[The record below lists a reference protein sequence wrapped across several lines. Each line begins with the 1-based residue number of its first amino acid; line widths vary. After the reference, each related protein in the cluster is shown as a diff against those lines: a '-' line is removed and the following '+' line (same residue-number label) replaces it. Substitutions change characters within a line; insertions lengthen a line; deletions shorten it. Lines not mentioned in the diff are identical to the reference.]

1 SFTKSLGFKTGRK
14 KEFGSVQGYV
24 VSENGEPG
32 EGVLLRLGDYAAV
45 SDSKGS
51 FYFPA
56 IPTGRAQLTIDQ
68 ESMGASFRPRQ
79 EMPLTLDILPA
90 ETKQVKIE
98 FIKSARIEGRVI
110 ENTLLSS
117 FSVVQKS
124 LAANSQKE
132 QSYVSVPGKFRKI
145 LLTNGFV
152 TRWTITDSRGAFN
165 FGDLPSGR
173 WVLHVPELEDQ
184 GSFRLDNFVL
194 NHEKTNLTDNSLLFF
209 PDEQKG
215 KGLATLN
222 INEGDSIQIELS
234 HLPPIPRVKMIESG
248 SLISVGR

>member
-1 SFTKSLGFKTGRK
+1 LSPPLRADARSNTFSSSRTVSNVNSYQDNSHEFVFDLSFTKSLGFKTGRK

-32 EGVLLRLGDYAAV
+32 EGVLLRL
-45 SDSKGS
+45 
-51 FYFPA
+51 
-56 IPTGRAQLTIDQ
+56 
-68 ESMGASFRPRQ
+68 
-79 EMPLTLDILPA
+79 
-90 ETKQVKIE
+90 
-98 FIKSARIEGRVI
+98 
-110 ENTLLSS
+110 
-117 FSVVQKS
+117 
-124 LAANSQKE
+124 
-132 QSYVSVPGKFRKI
+132 
-145 LLTNGFV
+145 
-152 TRWTITDSRGAFN
+152 GAFN